1 MSFSTKV
8 VTTYAKSLF
17 QNINNPQLSKRK
29 DESFKLSKITSPD
42 QKESTPYFVSN
53 RQNSKYCW

>member
-17 QNINNPQLSKRK
+17 QNINNPQLSKRN
-29 DESFKLSKITSPD
+29 DESFKLSTS
-42 QKESTPYFVSN
+42 SYYIYVI
-53 RQNSKYCW
+53 